1 MPFHSGYHKI
11 QCGQTKLGAAVMCQK
26 MILQV
31 IGFRTELDRT
41 VLDVLD
47 RPPAD
52 VDPKHQGLSCGHGF
66 ICETTK
72 TLLPGPAGLVSPCFK
87 RAQAAAGSS
96 GSWLALG

>member
-11 QCGQTKLGAAVMCQK
+11 QCGQTKLDAAAMCQK

-47 RPPAD
+47 RHRMSIQNIKDCPVAMALIVKTPRRFY
-52 VDPKHQGLSCGHGF
+52 QGLQGWFLHASKGRRRQ
-66 ICETTK
+66 
-72 TLLPGPAGLVSPCFK
+72 L
-87 RAQAAAGSS
+87 AAAGV
-96 GSWLALG
+96 GWPLVD